1 VGIAADAQVSRL
13 GVVNRR
19 YAYVPGDYWDLMV
32 RRSPQVALQVEER
45 VRTLAREIDPDVV
58 LWTRS
63 MEQVIRNSSGFV
75 AIAPLVTTIGGV
87 IGVLSLA
94 LAVVGLF
101 GLTAYSVEQRTREF
115 GVRMALGAHARDVVR
130 LVAGQSLRLVA
141 IGAVLGLAG
150 AAAGGGV
157 LRNLLLGVQ
166 TVDPLAYGG
175 VAIVL
180 AIVAFLACYIPA
192 RRATQVDP
200 MIALRAD

>member
-1 VGIAADAQVSRL
+1 MNRL
-13 GVVNRR
+13 GLVNRR

-32 RRSPQVALQVEER
+32 RRAPADAAQVDER
-45 VRTLAREIDPDVV
+45 ILTLAQEIDPDVV

-63 MEQVIRNSSGFV
+63 MEQVIRASSGFI
-75 AIAPLVTTIGGV
+75 AIAPLVTTIGAV
-87 IGVLSLA
+87 IGILSLA

-115 GVRMALGAHARDVVR
+115 GVRMALGARAADVVR
-130 LVAGQSLRLVA
+130 LVTGQSLRLVA

-157 LRNLLLGVQ
+157 LRNLLLGVR

-180 AIVAFLACYIPA
+180 AVVAFLACYVPA
-192 RRATQVDP
+192 RRATRVDP
-200 MIALRAD
+200 MIALRSD